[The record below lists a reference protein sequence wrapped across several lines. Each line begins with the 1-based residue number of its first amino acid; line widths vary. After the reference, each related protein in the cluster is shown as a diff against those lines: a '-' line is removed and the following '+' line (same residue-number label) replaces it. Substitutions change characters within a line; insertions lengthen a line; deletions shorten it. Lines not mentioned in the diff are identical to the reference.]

1 MARPRNPQPARAGDP
16 PSSRAGNPQP
26 TRTAGLDDLDLAILT
41 ELADDGR
48 LTNAALAARV
58 GIAESTCIHRVR
70 ALRDSGV
77 IAGFHAQLSLP
88 ALGYPLQ
95 AVIRVRL
102 GSHNRE
108 HVRSFHATLT
118 DIPGVLTA
126 FHVAGAD
133 DYLVHVAV
141 ESPEALR
148 DLVLEHITVHP
159 AVRQAETH
167 LVFEVLAGRGVLPPP
182 APGTR
187 RPPPASRPGP
197 PPAAVPADRT
207 KGPTK

>member
-1 MARPRNPQPARAGDP
+1 MSSVPRVAKPRNPQPT
-16 PSSRAGNPQP
+16 RAGNPQP
-26 TRTAGLDDLDLAILT
+26 APTVGLDDTDLAILT
-41 ELADDGR
+41 ELAADGR
-48 LTNAALAARV
+48 LTNTALASRV
-58 GIAESTCIHRVR
+58 GIAESTCVHRVR

-108 HVRSFHATLT
+108 HVRSFHAILT

-126 FHVAGAD
+126 FHIAGAD

-141 ESPEALR
+141 DSPEALR

-182 APGTR
+182 GPRNSR
-187 RPPPASRPGP
+187 RA
-197 PPAAVPADRT
+197 
-207 KGPTK
+207 